1 MFTRKPRLQL
11 EKFAINGAK
20 RLLQHNLPQAD
31 IPWVSLCTA
40 KSGSSRRLRDVH
52 GESGLP
58 PTQDEGRI
66 PAISLGPFR
75 KINYAVAAPAV
86 SPRYAHIENGASE
99 LLVESDSDVIVFSNA
114 EAQAL
119 TISCVGRMGRG
130 TKQLAANASAANVCS
145 DKKISD
151 LHPALGAFG
160 DIEAVPSHEADV
172 SPFCSA

>member
-1 MFTRKPRLQL
+1 M
-11 EKFAINGAK
+11 
-20 RLLQHNLPQAD
+20 
-31 IPWVSLCTA
+31 
-40 KSGSSRRLRDVH
+40 
-52 GESGLP
+52 
-58 PTQDEGRI
+58 
-66 PAISLGPFR
+66 SLGPFR

-99 LLVESDSDVIVFSNA
+99 LLVEADSDVIVFSNA

-151 LHPALGAFG
+151 LHPALGSNADG
-160 DIEAVPSHEADV
+160 AGAYRSPWCAASSVARAANAAKSRRVMGGMTVGASAADIIVSLGPMASQCHEQGNSSAVPTLW
-172 SPFCSA
+172 

>member
-1 MFTRKPRLQL
+1 M
-11 EKFAINGAK
+11 
-20 RLLQHNLPQAD
+20 
-31 IPWVSLCTA
+31 SL
-40 KSGSSRRLRDVH
+40 D
-52 GESGLP
+52 
-58 PTQDEGRI
+58 
-66 PAISLGPFR
+66 PFR

>member
-1 MFTRKPRLQL
+1 M
-11 EKFAINGAK
+11 
-20 RLLQHNLPQAD
+20 
-31 IPWVSLCTA
+31 SL
-40 KSGSSRRLRDVH
+40 D
-52 GESGLP
+52 
-58 PTQDEGRI
+58 
-66 PAISLGPFR
+66 PFR

-119 TISCVGRMGRG
+119 TISCVGRMGRSA
-130 TKQLAANASAANVCS
+130 KQLAANASAANVCS

-160 DIEAVPSHEADV
+160 DIEAVPGHEADV
-172 SPFCSA
+172 SPFCSAG